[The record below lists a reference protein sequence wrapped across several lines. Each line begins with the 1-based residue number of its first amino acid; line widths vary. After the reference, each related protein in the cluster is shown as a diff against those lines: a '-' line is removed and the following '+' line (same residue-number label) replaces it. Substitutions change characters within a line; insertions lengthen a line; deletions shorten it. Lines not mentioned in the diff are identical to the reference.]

1 MNTIGTARQRKG
13 ENTQLIREIVESG
26 VSFLLGIIVCRGVI
40 FSSLAPFGVSYTAA
54 CRRNR
59 LIWALLG
66 SSLGYIILNPSQ
78 PFRYIAVCIAVG
90 VIRWT
95 LEDVKLLSRSMLY
108 APTIAFLPIFASGI
122 AMIFV
127 KTSTLGDFSTVLTEA
142 LLSAG
147 AAFFMKKSIAVIS
160 EERRLYGLS
169 QSDTASLALTGCIL
183 MLSLGS
189 VEVENVSLGRILSVM
204 TILLCARYG
213 SAAGGAVAGAAT
225 GSVFGMSS
233 SGYAYICAG
242 YSFGGLIGGLFSLSG
257 KLGVTVSFL
266 ICNGIMLLSSGET
279 REALPL
285 FIETVIGAAAF
296 MLLPRELERYVT
308 PLFMPR
314 DSSRGERSLRDSL
327 VMRLDF
333 ASNALKNVSGS
344 VNNVSRRLS
353 RLYAPNATSIYEN
366 VRGEVC
372 STCGLKT
379 YCWERQQK
387 VTEEDFSRLA
397 APLRAQGFV
406 TEADVESLFSKKCCR
421 PLEIADSLTR
431 GYRDYLGGLEAAR
444 RVGEIRSVTAGQFSG
459 LSEILSD
466 LAGELER
473 YKSFDPDCSARVLE
487 HLRSIGLEPNDCGCM
502 LDQNGRMSVEIRLEN
517 GSKTAIKRNA
527 LAKEL
532 SGLCGRCFD
541 TPVITE
547 IGSRRRI
554 TLSEI
559 PLFDAEVGVYQHICG
574 GGKLCGDCVGCFS
587 NGFGEFV
594 ALISDGMGTGGR
606 AAVDSNMTVS
616 ILKRLLKSGLS
627 DDTALKVV
635 NSALMVKSEDE
646 SLSTVDLLKVDLFSG
661 RAVIGK
667 AGAPATFVRK
677 GGRVVIKNA
686 PSLPVGI
693 LGEVSFSKQSVKLS
707 EGDVVVMVSD
717 GAFTGEERWLENLIK
732 SYEDGTCQDLAKKVV
747 EEAIKRRNDGHDDD
761 VTAVVLKLHNDK

>member
-1 MNTIGTARQRKG
+1 
-13 ENTQLIREIVESG
+13 
-26 VSFLLGIIVCRGVI
+26 
-40 FSSLAPFGVSYTAA
+40 
-54 CRRNR
+54 
-59 LIWALLG
+59 
-66 SSLGYIILNPSQ
+66 
-78 PFRYIAVCIAVG
+78 
-90 VIRWT
+90 
-95 LEDVKLLSRSMLY
+95 
-108 APTIAFLPIFASGI
+108 
-122 AMIFV
+122 
-127 KTSTLGDFSTVLTEA
+127 
-142 LLSAG
+142 
-147 AAFFMKKSIAVIS
+147 
-160 EERRLYGLS
+160 
-169 QSDTASLALTGCIL
+169 
-183 MLSLGS
+183 
-189 VEVENVSLGRILSVM
+189 
-204 TILLCARYG
+204 
-213 SAAGGAVAGAAT
+213 
-225 GSVFGMSS
+225 
-233 SGYAYICAG
+233 
-242 YSFGGLIGGLFSLSG
+242 
-257 KLGVTVSFL
+257 
-266 ICNGIMLLSSGET
+266 
-279 REALPL
+279 
-285 FIETVIGAAAF
+285 
-296 MLLPRELERYVT
+296 
-308 PLFMPR
+308 
-314 DSSRGERSLRDSL
+314 
-327 VMRLDF
+327 
-333 ASNALKNVSGS
+333 
-344 VNNVSRRLS
+344 
-353 RLYAPNATSIYEN
+353 
-366 VRGEVC
+366 
-372 STCGLKT
+372 
-379 YCWERQQK
+379 
-387 VTEEDFSRLA
+387 
-397 APLRAQGFV
+397 
-406 TEADVESLFSKKCCR
+406 
-421 PLEIADSLTR
+421 
-431 GYRDYLGGLEAAR
+431 
-444 RVGEIRSVTAGQFSG
+444 
-459 LSEILSD
+459 
-466 LAGELER
+466 
-473 YKSFDPDCSARVLE
+473 
-487 HLRSIGLEPNDCGCM
+487 M